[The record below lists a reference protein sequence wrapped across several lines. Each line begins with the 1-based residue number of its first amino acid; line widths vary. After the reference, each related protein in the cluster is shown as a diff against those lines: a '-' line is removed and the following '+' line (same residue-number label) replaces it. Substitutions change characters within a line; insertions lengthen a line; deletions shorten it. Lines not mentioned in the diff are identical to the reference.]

1 MKRERVPVKG
11 GQRRRDP
18 RQPSR
23 VVEVVGRSD
32 ADFTGNVLVAI
43 DNIITWRRSY
53 IRIATLETWE
63 VVPC

>member
-23 VVEVVGRSD
+23 VVEVSYTD
-32 ADFTGNVLVAI
+32 NSLTGNVYAAVN
-43 DNIITWRRSY
+43 NIITCRRSY
-53 IRIATLETWE
+53 IRVARLETWE